1 MDIDQNI
8 EKARREAARNKERP
22 THYFSKIGYFNPF
35 WSDKLKFLVDEI
47 QNHYNLFSEHVQY
60 AITLQTR
67 LITKRDKFRSEQQII
82 TLQEDFW
89 HFKNRLNYHFFGKT
103 GHRKPNIYS
112 LLLLPIIEGSAFS
125 PEGDR
130 TLHYHLGIG
139 NIPKETSFSELCFVI
154 RKHWLKS
161 KFGTDMIKVKS
172 ADPDW
177 TGYITKEVERGN
189 IECVDWRNAS
199 IPHEALHI

>member
-1 MDIDQNI
+1 MEIRKKI
-8 EKARREAARNKERP
+8 KRAKSETIRNKERP
-22 THYFSKIGYFNPF
+22 THYSSRIGYFNPV
-35 WSDKLKFLVDEI
+35 WTDGHKFLVDEI
-47 QNHYNLFSEHVQY
+47 QNHYNSYSGHVQY
-60 AITLQTR
+60 AVTLQTR
-67 LITKRDKFRSEQQII
+67 LITKRDKFRAEQQLI

-89 HFKNRLNYHFFGKT
+89 HFKNRINYHFYGKT
-103 GHRKPNIYS
+103 GHRKPQIYS

-139 NIPKETSFSELCFVI
+139 NIPDEASFNNLCFVI

-161 KFGTDMIKVKS
+161 KFGTDMIKVTS

>member
-1 MDIDQNI
+1 MENTPSDKYQEGDNCVDIDQKI
-8 EKARREAARNKERP
+8 KRAKREAIRNKERP
-22 THYFSKIGYFNPF
+22 THYFSKIGYFNPI
-35 WSDKLKFLVDEI
+35 WTDGHKFLVDEI

-139 NIPKETSFSELCFVI
+139 NIPNETSFSELCFVI

-161 KFGTDMIKVKS
+161 KF
-172 ADPDW
+172 
-177 TGYITKEVERGN
+177 
-189 IECVDWRNAS
+189 
-199 IPHEALHI
+199 